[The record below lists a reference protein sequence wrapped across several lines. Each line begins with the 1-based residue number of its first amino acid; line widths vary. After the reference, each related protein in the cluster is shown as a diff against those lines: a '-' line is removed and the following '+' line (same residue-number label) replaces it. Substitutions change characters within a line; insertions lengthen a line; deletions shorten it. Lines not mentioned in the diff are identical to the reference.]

1 MLPHS
6 RTQLAQRWDEIAEKI
21 DADFERRVHEF
32 SLEPTPSR
40 DGGSGGG
47 IADPTATA
55 ATARDDFRSIEDR
68 WFQARNML
76 TALAQQLAGKGGTPH
91 RCARLVA
98 GAVRQGVTPLRAKQL
113 AHLAVQIERIIGEA
127 TPPTD
132 AVRRF
137 LLGQLEAREVKPTLS
152 CEVCETPA
160 DKTRRGRLE
169 SGLCGTCY
177 EAERH
182 LERSGRYVDRATFA
196 EQRREAI
203 ARQDPGVHG
212 RYPHSPLSPK
222 AAQP

>member
-6 RTQLAQRWDEIAEKI
+6 RTQLARRWDEIAAQLT
-21 DADFERRVHEF
+21 ADFERRVHEF
-32 SLEPTPSR
+32 SLEPTPDR

-47 IADPTATA
+47 MADPTASA
-55 ATARDDFRSIEDR
+55 AMVRDAFRSLEDR

-76 TALAQQLAGKGGTPH
+76 AVIAVQVAGKGGTPQ

-113 AHLAVQIERIIGEA
+113 AHLAQQIERIIGEA
-127 TPPTD
+127 TPPSD
-132 AVRRF
+132 AVRQF

-152 CEVCETPA
+152 CGVCETPA

-196 EQRREAI
+196 EHRREAI

-212 RYPHSPLSPK
+212 RYPHSPLT
-222 AAQP
+222 QGR